1 MLKEYIQKLWSNVY
15 LFLCQQNNIS
25 VKWKLNAKSLGQKW
39 QALKDLESSLNN
51 KKVAKKYG
59 LPKKTISA
67 WTKSKTSYF
76 ATLAQSSSK
85 REKLRDSDCQRLD
98 QVVLRWF

>member
-1 MLKEYIQKLWSNVY
+1 M
-15 LFLCQQNNIS
+15 S

-51 KKVAKKYG
+51 KEVAKKYG

-76 ATLAQSSSK
+76 ATLEQSSSK
-85 REKLRDSDCQRLD
+85 REKLRDSDCERSD
-98 QVVLRWF
+98 QVVLKWF